1 MNVKKLQRL
10 GGVSAIYGKVLQ
22 TDEQGFEAVF
32 ASHQSY
38 LVFSVCKQTAK

>member
-1 MNVKKLQRL
+1 MKKMQRL

-22 TDEQGFEAVF
+22 TDEQEFVAIF
-32 ASHQSY
+32 ASRKSY